1 MPRSAGRAAAAAPAG
16 EQRPEGAASGSLLTV
31 LIALVANVLI
41 ALAKSAAALLTGSAS
56 MVAEAAHSWADAGN
70 EVFLV
75 IAERRSARAP
85 DALHPLGYGR
95 DVYVWS
101 LFAAVGLFTV
111 GAAVS
116 IQHGIAELGS
126 DEPSENALIA
136 YVVIAVSFVL
146 EGVSFLRS
154 VKQLRA
160 SAAEQDQDVLPH
172 VLATSDPTVRAVF
185 FEDAAALIGLL
196 IAGAGIALH
205 QITGSAVFDAIG
217 SILIG
222 VLLGIVAIVLIQL
235 NRRFLI
241 GQAPSPRV
249 RDAVLRL
256 LVQQPGVASVSY
268 LHLEFVGSAR
278 VFLVA
283 AVDLEGD
290 AAEHEAAAALTAVAR
305 AVERDDHVVE
315 AVLTL
320 SAPGAEPLTTATG
333 PVSSRLP
340 R

>member
-1 MPRSAGRAAAAAPAG
+1 MPRSRKQP
-16 EQRPEGAASGSLLTV
+16 SGSLLTV
-31 LIALVANVLI
+31 VIALAANVLV

-56 MVAEAAHSWADAGN
+56 MVAEAAHSWADSGN
-70 EVFLV
+70 EVFLL

-111 GAAVS
+111 GAVVS
-116 IQHGIAELGS
+116 IQHGITELTS

-136 YVVIAVSFVL
+136 YLVIGVSFLL
-146 EGVSFLRS
+146 EGASFLRS
-154 VKQLRA
+154 VKQLRG
-160 SAAEQDQDVLPH
+160 SAAEQEQEVLQH

-185 FEDAAALIGLL
+185 FEDAAALIGLA
-196 IAGAGIALH
+196 IAAAGIALH
-205 QITGSAVFDAIG
+205 EITGSAVYDAIG

-222 VLLGIVAIVLIQL
+222 VLLGVVAVMLIQL

-241 GQAPSPRV
+241 GQSPSPRI
-249 RDAVLRL
+249 RDAVLRML
-256 LVQQPGVASVSY
+256 AQQPEVASVSY
-268 LHLEFVGSAR
+268 LHLEYVGSAR

-283 AVDLEGD
+283 AVDLVGD
-290 AAEHEAAAALTAVAR
+290 AVEHETAARLVAVAR
-305 AVERDDHVVE
+305 DIERDDHVVE

-320 SAPGAEPLTTATG
+320 SEPGVAPLAVATE
-333 PVSSRLP
+333 PVSSELP